1 MKASKESVKRRL
13 KIIQGQLTGLE
24 KMVSEDK
31 YCLDI
36 LTLSLAIQRALKE
49 MDQLILEDHMKS
61 CVVEAARVG
70 RAEKASKELNDL
82 FKIIRK

>member
-1 MKASKESVKRRL
+1 MKTSKDRVHHRL
-13 KIIQGQLTGLE
+13 KIIQGQLAGLE
-24 KMVSEDK
+24 KMVSDDK

-61 CVVEAARVG
+61 CVIEAARIG
-70 RAEKASKELNDL
+70 KAEKASKELTDL